1 MEIHLTRDPE
11 AFAAEAAAFLAS
23 EPISANVI
31 AVVLARTIDGALI
44 GTPDDVWITAVDHG
58 RIIGAAMCNT
68 PYNLFLARTSETV
81 ARQIAITLN
90 DRGRELP
97 GVTGEASG
105 AAAFAQ
111 TWQELT
117 GQGSVVQIAHHAYR
131 LGHLVLPTHI
141 CGVARLA
148 APSDTVLVASWLD
161 AFHDEALA
169 HDPVVDSSN
178 VAAQRIDARE
188 VWLWEHAGRPVA
200 LTACS
205 RPAAGV
211 ARIGPVYTPP
221 ADRRHG
227 HATGSTAAAIQAALD
242 QGAAHLMLYADQ
254 ANSTSNALYRRLGF
268 HYDHDALDLGF
279 RAGREPFRSRH
290 ER

>member
-1 MEIHLTRDPE
+1 MEIHLSRDPR
-11 AFAAEAAAFLAS
+11 AFAADAERFLAS

-31 AVVLARTIDGALI
+31 AVVLARTIDGGLA

-58 RIIGAAMCNT
+58 RVVGAAMCNS
-68 PYNLFLARTSETV
+68 PYNLFLARVDANV
-81 ARQIAITLN
+81 AREIAATLH
-90 DRGRELP
+90 DQGRALP
-97 GVTGEASG
+97 GVTGEATG

-111 TWQELT
+111 AWHGLN

-131 LGHLVLPTHI
+131 LDCLVSPTHI
-141 CGVARLA
+141 DGAARLA
-148 APSDTVLVASWLD
+148 ASSDTALVASWLD

-169 HDPVVDSSN
+169 HDPEVDNS
-178 VAAQRIDARE
+178 AAAVKRIAAHE
-188 VWLWEHAGRPVA
+188 VWLWEHDGRPVA

-221 ADRRHG
+221 TDRRHG
-227 HATGSTAAAIQAALD
+227 YAAGSTAAACQAALD

-254 ANSTSNALYRRLGF
+254 ANATSNSLYRRLGF
-268 HYDHDALDLGF
+268 CHDHDALDLGF
-279 RAGREPFRSRH
+279 RAGLEPFRSGQAS
-290 ER
+290 